1 VEKKGQVW
9 GHPSTA
15 LKSFAS
21 KLQRNILFS
30 KNPKEKPKNP
40 KMKNGIEQK
49 FLVER
54 GVTSVKRDSCKR
66 LNRAIQE
73 QDKTCP

>member
-1 VEKKGQVW
+1 M
-9 GHPSTA
+9 HF
-15 LKSFAS
+15 SFPIFHFPFFTFCFHHI
-21 KLQRNILFS
+21 LFFILFS

-49 FLVER
+49 FLVDR
-54 GVTSVKRDSCKR
+54 GVTSVKRGSCKR
-66 LNRAIQE
+66 LDRAIQE